1 MTSNRHRLLLALV
14 LVFVAANALVL
25 RGLHNTRLGFEAVPA
40 DSSDWWS
47 TDPDSQYHMRRL
59 ARLLTEGGAVA
70 ERDDYLNAPHG
81 SAIPWPPYYTYTL
94 AAGLRPWLGAA
105 PDPADAEA
113 HAAWRLRLEHGVG
126 WMPAVFA
133 TLTAVLAALAAFQL
147 TQSLLAALAAGL
159 LFAWTR
165 VSILYSSVAIGD
177 HHAFVTFLMVLM
189 FAVFAAAMAERN
201 RDRVTAGWLYGGLCG
216 FLAGWLLGSW
226 VGGLMYIV
234 LIQAALGLALCS
246 RRCRPGLAPFGASFH
261 LAALLTVLPAVASSP
276 WQEET
281 PWIVVNLSWFHPLEL
296 GLGLCVFLPLL
307 FLPRALGPETALRR
321 GYPLLVALV
330 LAAGS
335 GAAWLLQTPVA
346 QGIADGFAWAG
357 RSNEFMGFIT
367 ESQPLVDWADSSF
380 AEVFAYLGY
389 GVLILPV
396 AWLVCFARRG
406 RFDRSL
412 IWLTATPVLVYQ
424 SLVQRRFAES
434 AAPLIA
440 IVLAWAGALLLE
452 RFCRDKPARPA
463 LIFRSLAGLLVLAAV
478 PLLNPHVAGRASFV
492 LENGESFPRGPVPHQ
507 ERGVRE
513 SLEWLRSYER
523 DRQPS
528 QAQGSDHRAVLANWD
543 RGHAIEWAADLPSVA
558 TNFGL
563 YVGLESYLAPWHFL
577 LESEPRSAEQILQDR
592 AARYV
597 LITSRYFSTFATSL
611 KVTRP
616 DELTNFYR
624 RLTPQQNVT
633 QAQPAMQLFA
643 PWFGTMAAR
652 LLFLGK
658 LPQPLAQQLA
668 AQSTESKEALDQ
680 SLDFLRAIY
689 VSPRQVKHLVL
700 PHGAPPY
707 ASAVLWEMVPGATV
721 THAAL
726 GPLEVEVDLAWGPG
740 RSRPDF
746 QFVRRAMPGPDGVTR
761 IRVPYAT
768 RPRPGKQP
776 IPNGQVR
783 VLAARWRSAAGS
795 GPLLIP
801 EPAVRGGAIVELP

>member
-1 MTSNRHRLLLALV
+1 MTSSRHRLLLALV
-14 LVFVAANALVL
+14 LAFVAANALVL
-25 RGLHNTRLGFEAVPA
+25 RGLHNTRLGFEAVPTQ
-40 DSSDWWS
+40 DGDWWS

-59 ARLLTEGGAVA
+59 ERFLTEEGLVA
-70 ERDDYLNAPHG
+70 ERDDYLNAPQG

-94 AAGLRPWLGAA
+94 AACLRPWLGAA
-105 PDPADAEA
+105 PGGADTKA
-113 HAAWRLRLEHGVG
+113 HAEWRLRLEHGVG

-133 TLTAVLAALAAFQL
+133 TGTAVVAGLAAYQL

-165 VSILYSSVAIGD
+165 VSLLYSAVAIGD
-177 HHAFVTFLMVLM
+177 HHAFVTLLMVLM

-201 RDRVTAGWLYGGLCG
+201 RDRASAGWIYGGLCG

-246 RRCRPGLAPFGASFH
+246 PRRCPGLAPFGASFH
-261 LAALLTVLPAVASSP
+261 LAALVTVLPAVASSP
-276 WQEET
+276 WQQEV

-307 FLPRALGPETALRR
+307 FFPKALGAGTALRR
-321 GYPLLVALV
+321 SYPAIVALM
-330 LAAGS
+330 LALGS
-335 GAAWLLQTPVA
+335 GAAWLLQTPA
-346 QGIADGFAWAG
+346 ARGIADGFAWAG

-367 ESQPLVDWADSSF
+367 ESQPLLDWADNSF
-380 AEVFAYLGY
+380 GEVFAYLGY
-389 GVLILPV
+389 SILLLPI

-406 RFDRSL
+406 HYDRSL

-452 RFCRDKPARPA
+452 KLCQSKAARPR
-463 LIFRSLAGLLVLAAV
+463 LILRSLTALLVLVGV
-478 PLLNPHVAGRASFV
+478 PLLNPQVAGRAAFV
-492 LENGESFPRGPVPHQ
+492 LGKGESFPRGPVPHQ

-513 SLEWLRSYER
+513 SLEWLRTYEGS
-523 DRQPS
+523 RQPS
-528 QAQGSDHRAVLANWD
+528 QAEDASHRAVLANWD
-543 RGHAIEWAADLPSVA
+543 RGHAIEWAAGLPSVA

-563 YVGLESYLAPWHFL
+563 YVGLESYLAPWRFL
-577 LESEPRSAEQILQDR
+577 LDSDPEAAEQLLLDR
-592 AARYV
+592 EARYV

-616 DELTNFYR
+616 DELRSFYR

-633 QAQPAMQLFA
+633 QAQPAMQLFG
-643 PWFGTMAAR
+643 PWFETMAAR

-658 LPQPLAQQLA
+658 LPQPLVQQLA
-668 AQSTESKEALDQ
+668 SQSTVAAPSLDQ
-680 SLDFLRAIY
+680 SLAFLRAIY

-707 ASAVLWEMVPGATV
+707 ASAILWERVPGARV
-721 THAAL
+721 THAST
-726 GPLEVEVDLAWGPG
+726 GPLEIEIDLAWGPD

-746 QFVRRAMPGPDGVTR
+746 QFVRRAMPGPDGVAR

-768 RPRPGKQP
+768 KPRQQP
-776 IPNGQVR
+776 MPAGQVR
-783 VLAARWRSAAGS
+783 VLAARWRSAVGS
-795 GPLLIP
+795 GALLIP
-801 EPAVRGGAIVELP
+801 EPAIRSGATVELR